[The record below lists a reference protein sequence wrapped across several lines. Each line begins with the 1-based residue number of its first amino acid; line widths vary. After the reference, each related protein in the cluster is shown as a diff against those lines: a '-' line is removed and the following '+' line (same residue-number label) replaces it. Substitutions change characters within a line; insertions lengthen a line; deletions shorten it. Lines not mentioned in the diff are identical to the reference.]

1 MILSDRNEFVKC
13 ISVDD
18 QMQFIAKYKNLTLR
32 SVYQPI
38 FNAEMRQVGV
48 EALVRIT
55 DDHNQAI
62 RPDHYLHSDET
73 SIDDKINVERLSR
86 VIHVR
91 NFAQS
96 TSRHLQLFL
105 NVLPNVGELFA
116 NSNVSDSLLAK
127 RLVELN
133 LSPEQI
139 VMELVELNADS
150 EERLKA
156 AACSLAENGFKV
168 AVDDYGTQASN
179 EGRVRHLTPHII
191 KVDRS
196 LMLEFEQGNATPIH
210 DVIALAKSINAQT
223 VIEGIET
230 QEQLNLMKTMGFDM
244 YQGYFLAMPAQI
256 ELDVQ
261 IAI

>member
-18 QMQFIAKYKNLTLR
+18 EMQFVAKYQDLTLR

-38 FNAEMRQVGV
+38 FNANMEQIGV

-55 DDHNQAI
+55 NDDNKVI
-62 RPDHYLHSDET
+62 RPDHYLHSDNTPIE
-73 SIDDKINVERLSR
+73 DKINVERLSR

-127 RLVELN
+127 RIRELN

-150 EERLKA
+150 EERLKEA
-156 AACSLAENGFKV
+156 AQSLADNGFKV

-179 EGRVRHLTPHII
+179 EGRVRHITPHII

-196 LMLEFEQGNATPIH
+196 LMLEFEQGNAELIE
-210 DVIALAKSINAQT
+210 DVMSLAKSINAQT

-230 QEQLNLMKTMGFDM
+230 QDQLNLMKTMGFDM
-244 YQGYFLAMPAQI
+244 YQGYFLAMPTPI

-261 IAI
+261 VAI